1 MPMIHRIGSTKI
13 DPTPITI
20 KMNAT
25 INPYSGSTML
35 ARGAN
40 TKGFSISRAASQMFE
55 RASSFFKP
63 STLYLVGGLFT
74 GT

>member
-1 MPMIHRIGSTKI
+1 MPMFHRIGTTKI
-13 DPTPITI
+13 DPTPMTM

-40 TKGFSISRAASQMFE
+40 TKGFSISSTPSEMFV
-55 RASSFFKP
+55 RASSFFKS
-63 STLYLVGGLFT
+63 STLYCVGGLFT